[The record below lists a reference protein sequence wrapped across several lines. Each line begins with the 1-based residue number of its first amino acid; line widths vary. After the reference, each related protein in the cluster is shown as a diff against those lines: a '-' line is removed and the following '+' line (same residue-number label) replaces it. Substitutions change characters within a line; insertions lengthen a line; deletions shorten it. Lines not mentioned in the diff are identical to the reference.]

1 MTTGIII
8 FAMVFGILSW
18 CLTVGGG
25 RRDED

>member
-8 FAMVFGILSW
+8 FAIVFGIFSW
-18 CLTVGGG
+18 SLTVGGG